1 MHSRRRRPSWGHYPE
16 DWSWRDAGA
25 VDRVRVVAIL
35 LTLGVMFLAGASDL
49 AR

>member
-1 MHSRRRRPSWGHYPE
+1 MRQRRPSWGYMPP
-16 DWSWRDAGA
+16 DFSWRDAGK

-35 LTLGVMFLAGASDL
+35 LTLVVMFLAGASDL